1 MTTTERQLPHRVRA
15 RRERQ
20 AARLAAPFAW
30 ERTANQT
37 ERAVAGRIRDEVR
50 AHVLAFGAR
59 RARALL
65 IAKWREDEAA
75 VRRGVHPLELPHGIR
90 SPQQIAGA
98 QRAPRRTARSRARR
112 TTVPGRRRCAVAGR
126 TDDGGSDDDG
136 SDGGAYSTPAR
147 SLRREVLEP
156 SRLNAARKG
165 ARRA

>member
-30 ERTANQT
+30 ERTANPT

-50 AHVLAFGAR
+50 AHVLAFGQR

-65 IAKWREDEAA
+65 VAKWRADEVA
-75 VRRGVHPLELPHGIR
+75 VRRGVHPLELPNAIR
-90 SPQQIAGA
+90 SPLTSAGA
-98 QRAPRRTARSRARR
+98 HRAPRRTARSRARR
-112 TTVPGRRRCAVAGR
+112 TSAPARRRCVAAGR
-126 TDDGGSDDDG
+126 TEVGGSDDDG

-147 SLRREVLEP
+147 SLRREVSGS

-165 ARRA
+165 ARRG